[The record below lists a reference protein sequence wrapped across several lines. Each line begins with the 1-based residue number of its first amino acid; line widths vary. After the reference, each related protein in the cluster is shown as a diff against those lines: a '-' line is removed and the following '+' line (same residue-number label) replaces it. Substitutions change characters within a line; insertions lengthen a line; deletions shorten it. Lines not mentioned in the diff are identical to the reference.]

1 MKKKK
6 RSHEF
11 SIELD
16 GMKHHVIFETYNCK
30 VVKCKII
37 IKEGTNSLFEPD
49 KNTTIF
55 TGKSNCN
62 LKLDTFSEH
71 EGRRISLSRA
81 LNKRDKF
88 ITTQLKWYRDVI
100 ATELPNRSK
109 IEYKF
114 EKTLVKMEK
123 KRLKLENKNE

>member
-30 VVKCKII
+30 VVKCKLI
-37 IKEGTNSLFEPD
+37 IKERTNNLFEPD

-62 LKLDTFSEH
+62 LKLDAFSEH

-88 ITTQLKWYRDVI
+88 ITTQLKWYKDGI
-100 ATELPNRSK
+100 ATELSNRSK

-114 EKTLVKMEK
+114 EKTLK
-123 KRLKLENKNE
+123 KDKNNESKD